1 MCRAPADAQM
11 RVAIRAFN
19 AHLLQQRGEAVP
31 APAPEAEA
39 APPPAGGTGPMMTR
53 MRGAMVPRAGDRAA
67 GAKTVSRGEEI
78 EESSPTPKSAAAG
91 VAAGVSASPVAACG
105 RGGRGRGARHAGG
118 ARGGSGSQVPKRKP
132 HNTDAKR
139 KRAQSS
145 AAHAMFADVE
155 AAHVGPEFAARVAQQ
170 RAEAATRGPDCFW
183 D

>member
-1 MCRAPADAQM
+1 M

-78 EESSPTPKSAAAG
+78 EESSPNPEQPPKRTKLS
-91 VAAGVSASPVAACG
+91 G
-105 RGGRGRGARHAGG
+105 RG
-118 ARGGSGSQVPKRKP
+118 
-132 HNTDAKR
+132 
-139 KRAQSS
+139 
-145 AAHAMFADVE
+145 M
-155 AAHVGPEFAARVAQQ
+155 Q
-170 RAEAATRGPDCFW
+170 RALGGGPPARSLYVQSQSDVLGNPRQMRSKKPN
-183 D
+183 